1 LEVFRQFRGATGS
14 GNICLL
20 ENESVQIGG
29 FTFLGCTLWSDF
41 KLWPNADMAMLA
53 AGAALRDF
61 HVIKT

>member
-1 LEVFRQFRGATGS
+1 MGS